1 MFRVSLLLLIMACS
15 ISAPVAIAAVDINAG
30 MSAEW
35 AFEEG
40 SGNVVRDTS
49 DNNNNAVLINGPT
62 WVKEGIGT
70 AMQFDG
76 IDDYL
81 DAGSGARLD
90 ITEKVS
96 LEAWV
101 NPAEPSFGEPAILGK
116 DMSAYT
122 LTWSGTRMMF
132 YINQGHINCTA
143 ELPLNEWS
151 HVVGTY
157 DGRRLRLY
165 VNGKLV
171 SGYIMQKPGTT
182 IESRGDTVQLGRR
195 SENGYYCGMI
205 DNARIFSR
213 PLSAKEVKSH
223 YDEEVKLIKKKPVVS
238 RNKLKGLDLKVYDAG
253 TKPTTL
259 VIKEIETVYA
269 DMTVPSNICLQFQMG
284 GMIHV
289 SEGVVLKLDCP
300 LQPLLTQ
307 IFTGPGSV
315 VFIKGSIDTAYPQWW
330 GAKGNNTGDDT
341 KAIQAAMD
349 SFPTGGT
356 VSFPSGTYQTSSTL
370 KFYSNLTMLGP
381 ANIRCIKAMPAII
394 ESYKPKA
401 RSSGLRIKGIK
412 FDGRA
417 LNGDMSAI
425 GINFTNVCSSSLEDV
440 GVEYCETGIM
450 MDGPIFCGY
459 NSLMRMAIGVCTVG
473 IEFKNS
479 AIKTTIIGSNIGAV
493 DIGILVTTTNQLDI
507 FGLSIEGFRLVGIDV
522 KRGDTVNMQHVYFAN
537 NDQDAIGIRIAEQ
550 VSDCTIVQPRYSH
563 VATPID
569 NHSSKT
575 LILATGYKNPVQI
588 DKQKEARKN

>member
-1 MFRVSLLLLIMACS
+1 MFKGLSLILIMACS
-15 ISAPVAIAAVDINAG
+15 ISASVAIAAVDINAG

-35 AFEEG
+35 TFEEG
-40 SGNVVRDTS
+40 RGSVVRDTS
-49 DNNNNAVLINGPT
+49 DNNNNAVLMNGPK
-62 WVKEGIGT
+62 WVKDGIGT

-76 IDDYL
+76 VDDYL
-81 DAGSGARLD
+81 DAGSGAKLD

-101 NPAEPSFGEPAILGK
+101 NPAKPSFGEPAVLGK

-132 YINQGHINCTA
+132 YINDGGINCTA
-143 ELPLNEWS
+143 EIPLNEWS

-171 SGYIMQKPGTT
+171 SGRIMQKPGTA
-182 IESRGDTVQLGRR
+182 IESRGDSVQLGRR
-195 SENGYYCGMI
+195 EKGYYCGMI
-205 DNARIFSR
+205 DNARIFER

-238 RNKLKGLDLKVYDAG
+238 RDKLKGLALKVYDAG

-259 VIKEIETVYA
+259 VIKKTETVCA

-289 SEGVVLKLDCP
+289 NKGVTVKLDCP
-300 LQPLLTQ
+300 LQTLLTQ

-315 VFIKGSIDTAYPQWW
+315 VFKKGVIDKAYPQWW

-341 KAIQAAMD
+341 KAIQAAMN

-356 VSFPSGTYQTSSTL
+356 VSFLSGTYLTSATL
-370 KFYSNLTMLGP
+370 KFYSDLTMLGP
-381 ANIRCIKAMPAII
+381 ATIRCTKAVPAII
-394 ESYKPKA
+394 ESYNPKA
-401 RSSGLRIKGIK
+401 RSRGLRVKGIK

-417 LNGDMSAI
+417 LNGDLSTI

-493 DIGILVTTTNQLDI
+493 DIGILVTTTNELDI

-537 NDQDAIGIRIAEQ
+537 NDEDAIGIRIAEQ
-550 VSDCTIVQPRYSH
+550 VSDCTIVQPRFSH
-563 VATPID
+563 TATPID

-575 LILATGYKNPVQI
+575 LILATSYKNPVQI
-588 DKQKEARKN
+588 DKQKEARKK

>member
-1 MFRVSLLLLIMACS
+1 MFRGLLVILMIACS

-35 AFEEG
+35 TFEEG
-40 SGNVVRDTS
+40 QGSVVRDTS
-49 DNNNNAVLINGPT
+49 DNNNNAVLTNGPK
-62 WVKEGIGT
+62 WVKDGIGT

-81 DAGSGARLD
+81 DAGAGANLD

-101 NPAEPSFGEPAILGK
+101 NPAKPSFGEPAVLGK
-116 DMSAYT
+116 DMSAYA
-122 LTWSGTRMMF
+122 LTWSGTRMFF
-132 YINQGHINCTA
+132 YINRGGINCAA
-143 ELPLNEWS
+143 EIPLNEWS

-157 DGRRLRLY
+157 DGSRLRLY

-171 SGYIMQKPGTT
+171 SGRVMRKPGTA
-182 IESRGDTVQLGRR
+182 IRSRGDSVQLGRR
-195 SENGYYCGMI
+195 EKGYYCGMI
-205 DNARIFSR
+205 DNARIFDR

-223 YDEEVKLIKKKPVVS
+223 YDEESKLIKKKPVVS
-238 RNKLKGLDLKVYDAG
+238 RDKLKGLALKVYDAG

-259 VIKEIETVYA
+259 VIKETETVVA

-289 SEGVVLKLDCP
+289 NEGARLKLDCP

-315 VFIKGSIDTAYPQWW
+315 IFAKGAIDRAHPQWW

-349 SFPTGGT
+349 SFPMGGV
-356 VSFPSGTYQTSSTL
+356 VSFPSGTYLTFAPL
-370 KFYSNLTMLGP
+370 KFYSGLTMLGP
-381 ANIRCIKAMPAII
+381 AKIRCTKAVPAII
-394 ESYKPKA
+394 ESYNPKA
-401 RSSGLRIKGIK
+401 RSNALRVKGIN

-417 LNGDMSAI
+417 LNGDMATI
-425 GINFTNVCSSSLEDV
+425 GINFTNVCSSSLEDI
-440 GVEYCETGIM
+440 GVAYCKTGIM

-459 NSLMRMAIGVCTVG
+459 NSLMRMAIGVCDVG

-493 DIGILVTTTNQLDI
+493 DTGILVTTTNELDI
-507 FGLSIEGFRLVGIDV
+507 FGVSIEGFRSVGVDI
-522 KRGDTVNMQHVYFAN
+522 KRGDTVHMHHLYFAN
-537 NDQDAIGIRIAEQ
+537 NNEDAIGIRIAEQ
-550 VSDCTIVQPRYSH
+550 VSDCTIVQPRFSH
-563 VATPID
+563 TTTPID
-569 NHSSKT
+569 NHSPKT
-575 LILATGYKNPVQI
+575 LILATGYKNPVQTEN
-588 DKQKEARKN
+588 QKEARKN